1 MEYLDGV
8 TAADLVA
15 RDGHVPVARAVY
27 LLRQVCA
34 GLAEAHAKGLV
45 HRDVKPENLMVCRRG
60 GEYDVVKI
68 LDFGMVKSL
77 TSPHS
82 RDLTRGL
89 RILGTPLYMAP
100 ERLSNPADVD
110 ARTDIYAVG
119 AVAYFLLTGKKLFEA
134 GDDLALTTRILNEE
148 PRRVA
153 EVAPQP
159 IPAELDILVAACLE
173 KKREDRPQRIA
184 DLVEAFA
191 ALSSELRWTQREA
204 EDWWAKVPPAEP
216 A

>member
-1 MEYLDGV
+1 
-8 TAADLVA
+8 
-15 RDGHVPVARAVY
+15 
-27 LLRQVCA
+27 
-34 GLAEAHAKGLV
+34 
-45 HRDVKPENLMVCRRG
+45 MVCRRG

-77 TSPHS
+77 TSPHT

-100 ERLSNPADVD
+100 ERLRNPTDVD
-110 ARTDIYAVG
+110 ARADIYAVG
-119 AVAYFLLTGKKLFEA
+119 AVAFFLLTGRKVFEA
-134 GDDLALTTRILNEE
+134 SDDLALTTRILNEE
-148 PRRVA
+148 PRRAA

-173 KKREDRPQRIA
+173 KKREDRPQRVA
-184 DLVEAFA
+184 DLAEAFG
-191 ALSSELRWTQREA
+191 ALASELPWTQREA
-204 EDWWAKVPPAEP
+204 AEWWAKIPASAP